1 MRPVAHPNPFR
12 LSLVRGADYRRG
24 HGGASVGRAPGGLPR
39 LLIWSIALLMVVP
52 LAAPFASASP
62 PVAYGKFCATGVSCV
77 PYADSTQPN
86 FPYSSPVLNSTPLAD
101 GAFIYDVQVGVEIVN
116 GNPSPASFEVV
127 TETWIPGTQTVYENV
142 TGPNGTYRLEPVK
155 VPARLDPSW
164 SNGTVFAEPFS
175 SGELELPLRTRTST
189 VDLEVKIG
197 EASWQLTY
205 LTPAT
210 SSLAGVYSV
219 GGIWAFGEL
228 VAGVTFAAL
237 LVGLAFARKLAG
249 RIGRS
254 PPVIALWPIAWISV
268 PVAWFLL
275 GYVSF
280 NQTLGPMSPA
290 VLPVPMV
297 VAAFPYLPR
306 LFTRGFEMAELEGIS
321 PVTLDEAQN
330 PKAVVPIVRTQG
342 GLRCAPMTWREAL
355 WSHWLGL
362 PEVIGYQIK
371 MLGATARIQPRLV
384 PVTNPLGPYHR
395 AEVTASAWFDARR
408 GMKRLPHHLQ
418 WIHGTRTETVAAD
431 GSRSVVKTHGHF
443 ALARGYLEGT
453 FPPKRPVAEELA
465 GVRSAEVA
473 EHDHEIIRV
482 ENAELRGSMDHLALE
497 RMAEE
502 RTWNE
507 EARNRQDRP
516 RTRDEVRR
524 AVEQRRKTK
533 EASQSAED
541 RSAQR

>member
-1 MRPVAHPNPFR
+1 MQPVVHRSPFR
-12 LSLVRGADYRRG
+12 LLLVRGADHRRS

-39 LLIWSIALLMVVP
+39 LLVWSIVLLAIIP
-52 LAAPFASASP
+52 LAAPLASASP
-62 PVAYGKFCATGVSCV
+62 PVAYGKFCGVGVSCV
-77 PYADSTQPN
+77 PYADSTRPD

-101 GAFIYDVQVGVEIVN
+101 GAFVYDVQVGFEIVN

-127 TETWIPGTQTVYENV
+127 TETWVPGTQTVYENV
-142 TGPNGTYRLEPVK
+142 TGPNGTYRLEPVT
-155 VPARLDPSW
+155 VSARLDPSW
-164 SNGTVFAEPFS
+164 SNGTVYAGPFS
-175 SGELELPLRTRTST
+175 SGELELPLRARTST
-189 VDLEVKIG
+189 VDLEVKAG
-197 EASWQLTY
+197 AASWQLTY

-228 VAGVTFAAL
+228 VAGVTFVAL
-237 LVGLAFARKLAG
+237 LAGLAFARKLAE

-254 PPVIALWPIAWISV
+254 PPVHVLWPIAWISV
-268 PVAWFLL
+268 PVAWFVL

-280 NQTLGPMSPA
+280 NQTLGPLSPA

-306 LFTRGFEMAELEGIS
+306 LFTRGFEMAELEGIT
-321 PVTLDEAQN
+321 PITLDEAQN

-342 GLRCAPMTWREAL
+342 GLRCAPMTWREVL

-362 PEVIGYQIK
+362 PEVIGYELK

-408 GMKRLPHHLQ
+408 GLKRPPHHLA
-418 WIHGTRTETVAAD
+418 WIHGTRTEAIAAD
-431 GSRSVVKTHGHF
+431 GSRSVTKTRGHF
-443 ALARGYLEGT
+443 ALVRGYLEGT

-465 GVRSAEVA
+465 AVRSAEVA

-516 RTRDEVRR
+516 RSRDEIRR
-524 AVEQRRKTK
+524 AVELRKK
-533 EASQSAED
+533 AREASQSAEE
-541 RSAQR
+541 RATQG